1 MKVLNRVS
9 YLDIVCAHT
18 VNYAKEPNVRNIY
31 NRLVLI
37 GLVVIGGL
45 WGSELNADQFS
56 DPIEKEQTVFRR
68 FETERFDQEPIL
80 SPDGSQ
86 IAFIHVQGR
95 DILRRR
101 LWIMD
106 RDGGN
111 ARPLTNDPEPHFE
124 AYPRWSPDGRYI
136 SYTSNLGGDN
146 NTSSDPRS
154 GRHAGSRPELA

>member
-1 MKVLNRVS
+1 MS

-18 VNYAKEPNVRNIY
+18 VNYAKETKVGDMY

-37 GLVVIGGL
+37 GFVAIGGFL
-45 WGSELNADQFS
+45 GSELNADQFS

-95 DILRRR
+95 DMFRRH

-106 RDGGN
+106 RD
-111 ARPLTNDPEPHFE
+111 
-124 AYPRWSPDGRYI
+124 
-136 SYTSNLGGDN
+136 
-146 NTSSDPRS
+146 
-154 GRHAGSRPELA
+154 